1 MNLPARQKQLILV
14 ASILGSGIVFLD
26 GSVVNVALPAISQEL
41 GAGLAAQQWVV
52 DAYLLTLSSFLLLG
66 GSLGDMF
73 GRRRVFEVGLVGF
86 GITSLLCALAPT
98 SELLIAARAL
108 QGLDGALLVPSS
120 LAIITSTFLDHER
133 TRAIGTWT
141 AWTGVSFVI
150 GPLLGGVLID
160 ALSWRWVFAINVPF
174 VIVTVAMLR
183 ATCPDIKVENRP
195 HVDWLGAVLCAL
207 GLAGPVFALIE
218 QPIYGWA
225 HPVVAV
231 PMITGVLLLA
241 AFVAWER
248 RAPEPMVTLSLF
260 RDRNFTVTNIA
271 TLGIYAGLGATTF
284 FSVLFLQ
291 QVAGYSALEAGLAL
305 MPITVIMLLSASR
318 FGAMA
323 DRLGPRF
330 FIAGGPFV
338 ASAGLLLFLRV
349 GPEADYAATLL
360 PAILVFGVGL
370 SMTVAPLTATVLA
383 SAPPGHAGVASG
395 INNAMS
401 RVASLLAIAGVGA
414 IVAVSF
420 GSTLDRGISGVELA
434 PAGRQE
440 LAEMRARPLSLPSRS
455 SNLGASDRGS
465 LTSAGVSASVSSFHL
480 GMGISALLV
489 FIGGL
494 IAAIGI
500 RNVGDSKPA
509 G

>member
-26 GSVVNVALPAISQEL
+26 GSVVNVALPAISEEL
-41 GAGLAAQQWVV
+41 DAGLAAQQWVV

-86 GITSLLCALAPT
+86 GITSVLCALAPT
-98 SELLIAARAL
+98 ADLLIAARAL
-108 QGLDGALLVPSS
+108 QGIDGALLVPSS
-120 LAIITSTFLDHER
+120 LAIITSTFEDHER

-160 ALSWRWVFAINVPF
+160 SLSWRWVFAINVPF

-183 ATCPDIKVENRP
+183 ATCPDIKVDNRP
-195 HVDWLGAVLCAL
+195 HIDWVGALLCAL

-225 HPVVAV
+225 DPIVAG
-231 PMITGVLLLA
+231 PMIAGVVLLA
-241 AFVAWER
+241 AFVLWER
-248 RAPEPMVTLSLF
+248 RAPEPMLTLELF

-284 FSVLFLQ
+284 FAVLFLQ

-305 MPITVIMLLSASR
+305 MPITVIMLLLASR

-323 DRLGPRF
+323 DRRGSHFLM
-330 FIAGGPFV
+330 AAGPFV
-338 ASAGLLLFLRV
+338 ACAGLLLFLRV
-349 GPEADYAATLL
+349 GAEADYLTELL

-370 SMTVAPLTATVLA
+370 AMTVAPLTATVLA
-383 SAPPGHAGVASG
+383 SAPAEHAGVASG

-414 IVAVSF
+414 VVAVSF
-420 GSTLDRGISGVELA
+420 GSGLNQGMSGVELA

-440 LAEMRARPLSLPSRS
+440 LAEMRARPLSIPAASSDLSPSDRS
-455 SNLGASDRGS
+455 S
-465 LTSAGVSASVSSFHL
+465 LTDAGESASVASFHL

-489 FIGGL
+489 FIGGVV
-494 IAAIGI
+494 AAVGI
-500 RNVGDSKPA
+500 RNVKEPEPA